1 MAGVA
6 GGAIE
11 LATAYVQLV
20 PSLRGA
26 PEAVAQAFSGAPA
39 QKAGQKVG
47 DRIVD
52 GIGAAIRRGGQIPAA
67 LSALASKSSSAFS
80 AAASS
85 ARLVG
90 QAFSASSRIA
100 SEAAGD
106 IHAAWQGTFTRLAP
120 GAAKALAAIQG
131 HFQAA
136 SSRVGAVWQ
145 AAAAN
150 MARAFSAASAPIS
163 AAWQRATAPI
173 VSGFQS
179 TVNAAR
185 GAASSVGNAFSG
197 VASRVGSSFQR
208 FTAPI
213 SGAFA
218 SLVPN
223 LRATVGLVGTSVSSI
238 QAKWSAA
245 WSQMPAPVQALPGK
259 IGSAFASV
267 GGKIGSAISSG
278 AAAAINAAA
287 SLSTSVGNALQG
299 AISTGAKAAGVAVAG
314 LAATISANLGG
325 AVQRADQLYAFP
337 KVMANMGYSAEE
349 ADKQINRISDSLD
362 GLPTATDDIVRM
374 VQGLA
379 PLTGDVKEATD
390 ISLAFNNALL
400 AGGANTILAANAM
413 EQYRQQMAVGKVDHM
428 AWRSMTNAMPGQL
441 GQIAK
446 SLLGAA
452 GNTETLFE
460 AMRNGTVTFDD
471 FNKALVKLNA
481 EGGDGFASFDEQART
496 ATLGIATAFTNAGV
510 RIKKAMSEIIKAI
523 GVKEIHDKID
533 SLTSGIVGFGKNIA
547 DVITRLKG
555 SGGFSQVGQTLGG
568 LLPVIGGL
576 AGALGPL
583 LAQIPLIGGV
593 FSGLTGPVG
602 IVIGLFTSMM
612 MHSQLLRDAISGAF
626 KTLGEAFQSP
636 AISGALQ
643 ALGSQL
649 GTIAG
654 ILGDSLG
661 SALNVVAPLLA
672 NMAQVIVPVLA
683 QVFGQLVAA
692 ATPIVTSIFGAL
704 TRVMAALLPPLTQIA
719 ATVLPLL
726 GQMFS
731 MVAAAV
737 APVIDQIANILV
749 QALNLLMPILTNLVS
764 TIMPVIV
771 QVIAAIMPPLQRV
784 ISAVTSV
791 ISAILPPLV
800 SIIGTVISVI
810 SPIIAAVLPVL
821 ARLIGTV
828 INWISSWISVMSS
841 LLVPIINVVASV
853 ISTQVKVIGAIWMWL
868 WNNVISPVITWITNK
883 IQGWSDFLSN
893 TVKPA
898 ITNIV
903 NGIKDAFNNM
913 KDGISTAFDK
923 VKGAAAK
930 PINFVINTVYTN
942 GIKWLVDKVMEKL
955 GLELRMPSISPIAG
969 YATGGVLP
977 GYTPGRDV
985 YHFVS
990 PDGGGSLAL
999 SGGEAIMRPEWTR
1012 AVGGPRMVAAMNWA
1026 ARRGRPIPGGDA
1038 GAHRAFADG
1047 GIWGSIKSGAKS
1059 AWDWVSDKASK
1070 AADII
1075 ADPLGAVE
1083 NLVRGPVDKLIGGG
1097 NFGGAFWEAGKAIP
1111 GKIVDGV
1118 ADYVKGKTS
1127 TMVASDLVGQ
1137 ARLAI
1142 GTPYVW
1148 GGVDVPGGVD
1158 CSGLIV
1164 WALRALGHNVPRHT
1178 ASTFQANSTPGN
1190 PNVPGTL
1197 LFWGGS
1203 VGGGGAHH
1211 VAVASGNGM
1220 MVEAPTFNVPVRE
1233 VPIYGSP
1240 SAGIFR
1246 YDDGG
1251 WLQPGTQVITNQ
1263 TRQPEAV
1270 FTGGQWSKI
1279 DRLLARENHAP
1290 DTLLLRDV
1298 DDRLIGRMRVEAERV
1313 AIDASRND

>member
-52 GIGAAIRRGGQIPAA
+52 GIGTAIRRGGQIPAA
-67 LSALASKSSSAFS
+67 LSALASKSAAGFS
-80 AAASS
+80 AATDA

-90 QAFSASSRIA
+90 QAFAASSRIA
-100 SEAAGD
+100 GDAAGF
-106 IHAAWQGTFTRLAP
+106 INTAWQGTFTRLAP
-120 GAAKALAAIQG
+120 GAAKALAAIQA

-136 SSRVGAVWQ
+136 SGRIGAVWQ
-145 AAAAN
+145 AATAN
-150 MARAFSAASAPIS
+150 LARAFSAVSAPIS

-179 TVNAAR
+179 AINAAR
-185 GAASSVGNAFSG
+185 GAASNIGNAFSG
-197 VASRVGSSFQR
+197 VASRVGGVFQK

-213 SGAFA
+213 SSAFSYVGA
-218 SLVPN
+218 N
-223 LRATVGLVGTSVSSI
+223 LRATSGVIGNALSGI
-238 QAKWSAA
+238 QATWSSA
-245 WSQMPAPVQALPGK
+245 WAKMPAPVQALPGK

-278 AAAAINAAA
+278 ASAAINAAA
-287 SLSTSVGNALQG
+287 SLSSAVGNALQG

-314 LAATISANLGG
+314 LAATVTANLGG
-325 AVQRADQLYAFP
+325 ADQLYTCP
-337 KVMANMGYSAEE
+337 KVMANIGFSSEE
-349 ADKQINRISDSLD
+349 ASKQINRISDSLD
-362 GLPTATDDIVRM
+362 GLPVATDSVVR
-374 VQGLA
+374 VAQGLA
-379 PLTGDVKEATD
+379 PLTGDLSKATD

-400 AGGANTILAANAM
+400 AGGASTTLAANAM
-413 EQYRQQMAVGKVDHM
+413 EQYRQQMAAGKVDRM
-428 AWRSMTNAMPGQL
+428 AWRSMMNAMPGQMN
-441 GQIAK
+441 QIAK
-446 SLLGAA
+446 TLLGAEENA
-452 GNTETLFE
+452 DTLFD
-460 AMRNGTVTFDD
+460 AMRDGNVTFDD
-471 FNKALVKLNA
+471 FNNALLKINA
-481 EGGDGFASFDEQART
+481 EGGEGFASFETQARSAT
-496 ATLGIATAFTNAGV
+496 AGVGAAFTNAKI
-510 RIKKAMSEIIKAI
+510 RIQKAMEKIISAI
-523 GVKEIHDKID
+523 GVKEIYDKINNL
-533 SLTSGIVGFGKNIA
+533 SSGIVGFGERIGEA
-547 DVITRLKG
+547 ITRLKS
-555 SGGFSQVGQTLGG
+555 SGGFSQLGQTLGG
-568 LLPVIGGL
+568 MLPVIGGL

-583 LAQIPLIGGV
+583 LTQIPLIGGV

-602 IVIGLFTSMM
+602 IVIGLFTSMV

-626 KTLGEAFQSP
+626 KTLGETFQSP

-704 TRVMAALLPPLTQIA
+704 TRVIAALLPPLTQIT

-737 APVIDQIANILV
+737 APLIDQIANIFV
-749 QALNLLMPILTNLVS
+749 QALNLLMPILMNLVNA
-764 TIMPVIV
+764 IMPVIV
-771 QVIAAIMPPLQRV
+771 QVIAAIIPPLIRV
-784 ISAVTSV
+784 NQAIWSV
-791 ISAILPPLV
+791 VSAILPPLV

-810 SPIIAAVLPVL
+810 TPIIAAVLPVL

-841 LLVPIINVVASV
+841 LLVPVINVVASV
-853 ISTQVKVIGAIWMWL
+853 INVAVKAIGAIWMWL
-868 WNNVISPVITWITNK
+868 WNNVISPVINWITNK
-883 IQGWSDFLSN
+883 IQGWSDFLTN

-898 ITNIV
+898 INTV
-903 NGIKDAFNNM
+903 VSGIKDAFNGM
-913 KDGISTAFDK
+913 KDGISNAFDK
-923 VKGAAAK
+923 VKSAAAK

-955 GLELRMPSISPIAG
+955 GLELRMPTVSPIAG

-977 GYTPGRDV
+977 GYSPGKDI

-1083 NLVRGPVDKLIGGG
+1083 NLIRVPVNKLIDGG

-1111 GKIVDGV
+1111 KKIIDGV
-1118 ADYVKGKTS
+1118 ADYVKGKTEH
-1127 TMVASDLVGQ
+1127 MVASDLVGQ

-1178 ASTFQANSTPGN
+1178 ASTFQAASTPGN

-1220 MVEAPTFNVPVRE
+1220 MIEAPTFNVPVRE
-1233 VPIYGSP
+1233 LPIYGSP
-1240 SAGIFR
+1240 SAGIFK
-1246 YDDGG
+1246 YDSGG
-1251 WLQPGTQVITNQ
+1251 WLQPGTQVVTNQ
-1263 TRQPEAV
+1263 TRQPEAI

-1279 DRLLARENHAP
+1279 DQLLARENSAP
-1290 DTLLLRDV
+1290 DTLVIRDV
-1298 DDRLIGRMRVEAERV
+1298 DDRLIGRMKVEAERV
-1313 AIDASRND
+1313 AIDASRDD

>member
-52 GIGAAIRRGGQIPAA
+52 GIGTAIRRGGQIPAA

-80 AAASS
+80 AAAAS

-100 SEAAGD
+100 GDAAKY
-106 IHAAWQGTFTRLAP
+106 INTSWQGTFTRLAP

-136 SSRVGAVWQ
+136 SNRVGAVWQ

-150 MARAFSAASAPIS
+150 MARAFSAVGAPIS

-185 GAASSVGNAFSG
+185 GAASNIGNAFSG

-213 SGAFA
+213 SSAFSYVGA
-218 SLVPN
+218 N
-223 LRATVGLVGTSVSSI
+223 LRATSGVIGNALSGI
-238 QAKWSAA
+238 QATWSSA
-245 WSQMPAPVQALPGK
+245 WAKMPAPVQALPGK

-278 AAAAINAAA
+278 ASAAINAAA
-287 SLSTSVGNALQG
+287 SLSSAVGNALQG

-314 LAATISANLGG
+314 LAATVTANLGG
-325 AVQRADQLYAFP
+325 AVERADQLYTFP
-337 KVMANMGYSAEE
+337 KVMANIGFSSEE
-349 ADKQINRISDSLD
+349 ASKQINRISDSLD
-362 GLPTATDDIVRM
+362 GLPVATDSVVR
-374 VQGLA
+374 VAQGLA
-379 PLTGDVKEATD
+379 PLTGDLSKATD

-400 AGGANTILAANAM
+400 AGGASTTLAANAM
-413 EQYRQQMAVGKVDHM
+413 EQYRQQMAAGKVDRM
-428 AWRSMTNAMPGQL
+428 AWRSMMNAMPGQMN
-441 GQIAK
+441 QIAK
-446 SLLGAA
+446 TLLGAEENA
-452 GNTETLFE
+452 DTLFD
-460 AMRNGTVTFDD
+460 AMRDGNVTFDD
-471 FNKALVKLNA
+471 FNNALLKINA
-481 EGGDGFASFDEQART
+481 EGGEGFASFETQARSAT
-496 ATLGIATAFTNAGV
+496 AGVGAAFTNAKI
-510 RIKKAMSEIIKAI
+510 RIQKAMEKIISAI
-523 GVKEIHDKID
+523 GVKEIYDKINNL
-533 SLTSGIVGFGKNIA
+533 SSGIVGFGERIGEA
-547 DVITRLKG
+547 ITRLKS
-555 SGGFSQVGQTLGG
+555 SGGFSQLGQTLGG
-568 LLPVIGGL
+568 MLPVIGGL
-576 AGALGPL
+576 VGALGPL
-583 LAQIPLIGGV
+583 LTQIPLIGGV

-612 MHSQLLRDAISGAF
+612 THSQLLRDAISGAF

-672 NMAQVIVPVLA
+672 NMAQTIIPVLA

-749 QALNLLMPILTNLVS
+749 QALNLLMPILMNLVNAV
-764 TIMPVIV
+764 MPVIV

-784 ISAVTSV
+784 ISAVMSV

-810 SPIIAAVLPVL
+810 TPIIAAVLPVL
-821 ARLIGTV
+821 ANLIGTV

-841 LLVPIINVVASV
+841 LLVPVINVVASV
-853 ISTQVKVIGAIWMWL
+853 INVAVKAIGAVWMWL
-868 WNNVISPVITWITNK
+868 WNNVISPVINWITNK
-883 IQGWSDFLSN
+883 IQGWSDFLTN

-903 NGIKDAFNNM
+903 NGIKDAFNGM

-923 VKGAAAK
+923 IKGAAAK

-955 GLELRMPSISPIAG
+955 GLELRMPTISPIAG

-1038 GAHRAFADG
+1038 GINAFADG
-1047 GIWGSIKSGAKS
+1047 GIWGSLKSGAKS
-1059 AWDWVSDKASK
+1059 AWNWVSDKASK

-1083 NLVRGPVDKLIGGG
+1083 NLIRVPVNKLIDGG

-1118 ADYVKGKTS
+1118 ADYVRGKTEH
-1127 TMVASDLVGQ
+1127 MVASDLVGQ

-1220 MVEAPTFNVPVRE
+1220 MIEAPTFNVPVRE
-1233 VPIYGSP
+1233 IPIYGAP
-1240 SAGIFR
+1240 SAGIFK

-1263 TRQPEAV
+1263 TRQPEAI

-1279 DRLLARENHAP
+1279 DQLLARENSAP
-1290 DTLLLRDV
+1290 DTLVIRDV
-1298 DDRLIGRMRVEAERV
+1298 DDRLIGRMKVEAERV
-1313 AIDASRND
+1313 AIDASRDD

>member
-52 GIGAAIRRGGQIPAA
+52 GIGTAIRRGGQIPAA

-80 AAASS
+80 AAASA

-100 SEAAGD
+100 GDAAGF
-106 IHAAWQGTFTRLAP
+106 INTSWQGTLTRLAP
-120 GAAKALAAIQG
+120 GAAKALAAVQA
-131 HFQAA
+131 HFQTA
-136 SSRVGAVWQ
+136 SGRVGATWQ
-145 AAAAN
+145 AATAN
-150 MARAFSAASAPIS
+150 MARAFSMVSAPLS

-185 GAASSVGNAFSG
+185 GAASNIGNAFSG

-208 FTAPI
+208 FAAPI
-213 SGAFA
+213 SSAFSYVGAN
-218 SLVPN
+218 V
-223 LRATVGLVGTSVSSI
+223 RATSGVIGNALSGIQTTWSSAW
-238 QAKWSAA
+238 AK
-245 WSQMPAPVQALPGK
+245 MPAPVQALPGK

-278 AAAAINAAA
+278 AAAAINAASSLA
-287 SLSTSVGNALQG
+287 SSVGDALQG
-299 AISTGAKAAGVAVAG
+299 AISTGAKAAGVAVAA
-314 LAATISANLGG
+314 LAATIGANLGG
-325 AVQRADQLYAFP
+325 AVQRADQLFTFP
-337 KVMANMGYSAEE
+337 RVMANIGYSADE

-362 GLPTATDDIVRM
+362 GLPTATDEIVRM
-374 VQGLA
+374 VQGIA
-379 PLTGDVKEATD
+379 PLTGDLTKATD
-390 ISLAFNNALL
+390 ISLAMNNALL
-400 AGGANTILAANAM
+400 AGGASTTLAANAM
-413 EQYRQQMAVGKVDHM
+413 EQYRQQMAVGKVDMM
-428 AWRSMTNAMPGQL
+428 AWRSMTNAMPGQMN
-441 GQIAK
+441 QIAV
-446 SLLGAA
+446 SLLGA
-452 GNTETLFE
+452 GSNSKLLYD
-460 AMRNGTVTFDD
+460 AMKEGTVTFDD
-471 FNKALVKLNA
+471 FNNALLKLNS
-481 EGGDGFASFDEQART
+481 EGMDGVASFDTQART
-496 ATLGIATAFTNAGV
+496 ATLGIGTAFTNAGN
-510 RIKKAMSEIIKAI
+510 RIKKAMAEIIQAI
-523 GVKEIHDKID
+523 GVKEIAEKINNI
-533 SLTSGIVGFGKNIA
+533 TNGIVGFGKNIG
-547 DVITRLKG
+547 DVITRIKG
-555 SGGFSQVGQTLGG
+555 SGGFSQLGQTLGG
-568 LLPVIGGL
+568 LTPVIGGL
-576 AGALGPL
+576 VGTLGPL
-583 LAQIPLIGGV
+583 LTQVPLIGSV
-593 FSGLTGPVG
+593 FSSLTGPVG
-602 IVIGLFTSMM
+602 WTIGLFTSMV
-612 MHSQLLRDAISGAF
+612 MHSQLLRDAISSAF
-626 KTLGEAFQSP
+626 KTIGQVFQSP
-636 AISGALQ
+636 AISSALQ
-643 ALGSQL
+643 ALGNQL
-649 GTIAG
+649 GAVAA

-661 SALNVVAPLLA
+661 SALNIVAPLLA
-672 NMAQVIVPVLA
+672 NMAQVIVPLLA

-692 ATPIVTSIFGAL
+692 DAPIVTGLFGGLA
-704 TRVMAALLPPLTQIA
+704 RVVAALLPPLTQIA

-731 MVAAAV
+731 MVAAAI
-737 APVIDQIANILV
+737 APVIDQIADILV
-749 QALNLLMPILTNLVS
+749 QALNLLMPILTNLVNA
-764 TIMPVIV
+764 IMPVIV
-771 QVIAAIMPPLQRV
+771 QVVAALMPPLQRV
-784 ISAVTSV
+784 ISAVMSV

-800 SIIGTVISVI
+800 TIIGTVISVI
-810 SPIIAAVLPVL
+810 TPIIAAVLPVL
-821 ARLIGTV
+821 ASLIGTV

-853 ISTQVKVIGAIWMWL
+853 VSTQVKVIGAIWMWL
-868 WNNVISPVITWITNK
+868 WNNVISPVITWITSK

-893 TVKPA
+893 TVKPG
-898 ITNIV
+898 IDTVV
-903 NGIKDAFNNM
+903 NGIKDAFNGM
-913 KDGISTAFDK
+913 KDGITTAFDM

-955 GLELRMPSISPIAG
+955 GLELRMPTVSPIAG

-977 GYTPGRDV
+977 GYSPGQDI

-1038 GAHRAFADG
+1038 GINAFADG

-1083 NLVRGPVDKLIGGG
+1083 NLVRGPVNKLLGGG
-1097 NFGGAFWEAGKAIP
+1097 NFSGVFWDAAKAIP
-1111 GKIVDGV
+1111 GKIIDGV

-1148 GGVDVPGGVD
+1148 GGVNVPGGVD

-1178 ASTFQANSTPGN
+1178 ASTFQAASTPGN

-1220 MVEAPTFNVPVRE
+1220 MIEAPTYGVPVRE
-1233 VPIYGSP
+1233 IPIYGSP
-1240 SAGIFR
+1240 SAGIFK

-1279 DRLLARENHAP
+1279 DRLLARENLTP
-1290 DTLLLRDV
+1290 SVLEVRDV
-1298 DDRLIGRMRVEAERV
+1298 DDRLVGRMKVEAERV
-1313 AIDASRND
+1313 AIDASRDD

>member
-136 SSRVGAVWQ
+136 SNRVGAVWQ

-150 MARAFSAASAPIS
+150 MARAFSAVGAPIS

-185 GAASSVGNAFSG
+185 GAASSIGSAFSG

-287 SLSTSVGNALQG
+287 SLSSAVGNALQG

-314 LAATISANLGG
+314 LASVIGANLGG
-325 AVQRADQLYAFP
+325 AVQRADQLFTFP
-337 KVMANMGYSAEE
+337 RVMANIGYSAEE

-362 GLPTATDDIVRM
+362 GLPTATDEIVRM
-374 VQGLA
+374 VQGIA
-379 PLTGDVKEATD
+379 PLTGDLTKATD
-390 ISLAFNNALL
+390 ISLAMNNALL
-400 AGGANTILAANAM
+400 AGGASTTLAANAM
-413 EQYRQQMAVGKVDHM
+413 EQYRQQMAVGKVDMM
-428 AWRSMTNAMPGQL
+428 AWRSMTNAMPGQMNQL
-441 GQIAK
+441 AQSI
-446 SLLGAA
+446 LGAES
-452 GNTETLFE
+452 NSTLLYA
-460 AMRNGTVTFDD
+460 AMKDGTVTFED
-471 FNKALVKLNA
+471 FNNALLKLNS
-481 EGGDGFASFDEQART
+481 EGMDGVASFDTQART
-496 ATLGIATAFTNAGV
+496 ATLGIGTAFTNAGN
-510 RIKKAMSEIIKAI
+510 RIRKAMAEIIKAI
-523 GVKEIHDKID
+523 GVKEIAEKINA
-533 SLTSGIVGFGKNIA
+533 LTDGIVGFGKNVG
-547 DVITRLKG
+547 DVITQIKG
-555 SGGFSQVGQTLGG
+555 SGGFSQLGQTLGG

-583 LAQIPLIGGV
+583 LTQIPLIGGV

-612 MHSQLLRDAISGAF
+612 THSQLLRDAISGAF
-626 KTLGEAFQSP
+626 KTLGQAFQSP

-749 QALNLLMPILTNLVS
+749 QALNLLMPILMNLVNAV
-764 TIMPVIV
+764 MPVIV

-784 ISAVTSV
+784 ISAVMSV

-810 SPIIAAVLPVL
+810 TPIIAAVLPVL
-821 ARLIGTV
+821 ANLIGTV

-841 LLVPIINVVASV
+841 LLVPVINVVASV
-853 ISTQVKVIGAIWMWL
+853 INVAVKAIGAVWMWL
-868 WNNVISPVITWITNK
+868 WNNVISPVINWITNK
-883 IQGWSDFLSN
+883 IQGWSDFLTN

-903 NGIKDAFNNM
+903 NGIKDAFNGM

-923 VKGAAAK
+923 IKGAAAK

-955 GLELRMPSISPIAG
+955 GLELRMPTISPIAG

-1038 GAHRAFADG
+1038 GINAFADG
-1047 GIWGSIKSGAKS
+1047 GIWGSLKSGAKS
-1059 AWDWVSDKASK
+1059 AWNWVSDKASK

-1083 NLVRGPVDKLIGGG
+1083 NLIRVPVNKLIDGG

-1118 ADYVKGKTS
+1118 ADYVKGKTEH
-1127 TMVASDLVGQ
+1127 MVASDLVGQ

-1220 MVEAPTFNVPVRE
+1220 MIEAPTFNVPVRE
-1233 VPIYGSP
+1233 LPIYGSP
-1240 SAGIFR
+1240 SAGIFK

-1251 WLQPGTQVITNQ
+1251 WLQPGTQVVTNQ
-1263 TRQPEAV
+1263 TRQPEAI

-1279 DRLLARENHAP
+1279 DQLLARENSAP
-1290 DTLLLRDV
+1290 DTLVIRDV
-1298 DDRLIGRMRVEAERV
+1298 DDRLVGRMKVEAERV
-1313 AIDASRND
+1313 AIDASRDD

>member
-67 LSALASKSSSAFS
+67 LSALASKSAAGFS
-80 AAASS
+80 AAAAS

-100 SEAAGD
+100 GDAAGF
-106 IHAAWQGTFTRLAP
+106 INTSWQGTFTRLAP
-120 GAAKALAAIQG
+120 GAAKALAAVQG

-136 SSRVGAVWQ
+136 SGRVGAVWQ

-150 MARAFSAASAPIS
+150 MARAFSAVGAPIS

-185 GAASSVGNAFSG
+185 GAASNIGNAFSG

-213 SGAFA
+213 SSAFSYVGA
-218 SLVPN
+218 N
-223 LRATVGLVGTSVSSI
+223 LRATSGVIGNALSGI
-238 QAKWSAA
+238 QATWSSA
-245 WSQMPAPVQALPGK
+245 WAKMPAPVQALPGK

-278 AAAAINAAA
+278 ASAAVNAAA
-287 SLSTSVGNALQG
+287 SLSSAVGNALQG

-314 LAATISANLGG
+314 LAATVTANLGG
-325 AVQRADQLYAFP
+325 AVERADQLYTFP
-337 KVMANMGYSAEE
+337 KVMANIGFSSEE
-349 ADKQINRISDSLD
+349 ASKQINRISDSLD
-362 GLPTATDDIVRM
+362 GLPVATDSVVR
-374 VQGLA
+374 VAQGLA
-379 PLTGDVKEATD
+379 PLTGDLSKATD

-400 AGGANTILAANAM
+400 AGGASTTLAANAM
-413 EQYRQQMAVGKVDHM
+413 EQYRQQMAAGKVDRM
-428 AWRSMTNAMPGQL
+428 AWRSMMNAMPGQMN
-441 GQIAK
+441 QIAK
-446 SLLGAA
+446 TLLGAEENA
-452 GNTETLFE
+452 DTLFD
-460 AMRNGTVTFDD
+460 AMRDGNVTFDD
-471 FNKALVKLNA
+471 FNNALLKINA
-481 EGGDGFASFDEQART
+481 EGGEGFASFETQARSAT
-496 ATLGIATAFTNAGV
+496 AGVGAAFTNAKI
-510 RIKKAMSEIIKAI
+510 RIQKAMEKIISAI
-523 GVKEIHDKID
+523 GVKEIYDKINNL
-533 SLTSGIVGFGKNIA
+533 SSGIVGFGERIGEA
-547 DVITRLKG
+547 ITRLKS
-555 SGGFSQVGQTLGG
+555 SGGFSQLGQTLGG
-568 LLPVIGGL
+568 MLPVIGGL

-583 LAQIPLIGGV
+583 LTQIPLIGGV

-612 MHSQLLRDAISGAF
+612 THSQLLRDAISGAF

-672 NMAQVIVPVLA
+672 NMAQTIIPVLA

-749 QALNLLMPILTNLVS
+749 QALNLLMPILMNLVNAV
-764 TIMPVIV
+764 MPVIV

-784 ISAVTSV
+784 ISAVMSV

-810 SPIIAAVLPVL
+810 TPIIAAVLPVL
-821 ARLIGTV
+821 ANLIGTV

-841 LLVPIINVVASV
+841 LLVPVINVVASV
-853 ISTQVKVIGAIWMWL
+853 INVAVKAIGAVWMWL
-868 WNNVISPVITWITNK
+868 WNNVISPVINWITNK
-883 IQGWSDFLSN
+883 IQGWSDFLTN

-903 NGIKDAFNNM
+903 NGIKDAFNGM

-923 VKGAAAK
+923 IKGAAAK

-955 GLELRMPSISPIAG
+955 GLELRMPTISPIAG

-1038 GAHRAFADG
+1038 GINAFADG
-1047 GIWGSIKSGAKS
+1047 GIWGSLKSGAKS
-1059 AWDWVSDKASK
+1059 AWNWVSDKASK

-1083 NLVRGPVDKLIGGG
+1083 NLIRVPVNKLIDGG

-1118 ADYVKGKTS
+1118 ADYVKGKTEH
-1127 TMVASDLVGQ
+1127 MVASDLVGQ

-1220 MVEAPTFNVPVRE
+1220 MIEAPTFNVPVRE
-1233 VPIYGSP
+1233 IPIYGAP
-1240 SAGIFR
+1240 SAGIFK

-1263 TRQPEAV
+1263 TRQPEAI

-1279 DRLLARENHAP
+1279 DQLLARENSAP
-1290 DTLLLRDV
+1290 DTLVIRDV
-1298 DDRLIGRMRVEAERV
+1298 DDRLIGRMKVEAERV
-1313 AIDASRND
+1313 AIDASRDD

>member
-11 LATAYVQLV
+11 LATVYVQLV

-80 AAASS
+80 AAAAS

-100 SEAAGD
+100 GDAAKY
-106 IHAAWQGTFTRLAP
+106 INTSWQGTFTRLAP

-136 SSRVGAVWQ
+136 SNRVGAVWQ

-150 MARAFSAASAPIS
+150 MARAFSAVGAPIS

-185 GAASSVGNAFSG
+185 GAASNIGNAFSG

-213 SGAFA
+213 SSAFSYVGA
-218 SLVPN
+218 N
-223 LRATVGLVGTSVSSI
+223 LRATSGVIGNALSGI
-238 QAKWSAA
+238 QATWSSA
-245 WSQMPAPVQALPGK
+245 WAKMPAPVQALPGK

-278 AAAAINAAA
+278 ASAAINAAA
-287 SLSTSVGNALQG
+287 SLSSAVGNALQG

-314 LAATISANLGG
+314 LAATIGANLGG
-325 AVQRADQLYAFP
+325 AVQRADQLFTFP
-337 KVMANMGYSAEE
+337 RVMANIGYSAEE
-349 ADKQINRISDSLD
+349 ADQQIRRISDSLD
-362 GLPTATDDIVRM
+362 GLPTATDEIVRM
-374 VQGLA
+374 VQGIA
-379 PLTGDVKEATD
+379 PLTGDLTKATD
-390 ISLAFNNALL
+390 ISLAMNNALL
-400 AGGANTILAANAM
+400 AGGASTTLAANAM
-413 EQYRQQMAVGKVDHM
+413 EQYRQQMAVGKVDMM
-428 AWRSMTNAMPGQL
+428 AWRSMTNAMPGQMNQL
-441 GQIAK
+441 AQSI
-446 SLLGAA
+446 LGAES
-452 GNTETLFE
+452 NSTLLYA
-460 AMRNGTVTFDD
+460 AMKDGTVTFED
-471 FNKALVKLNA
+471 FNNALLKLNS
-481 EGGDGFASFDEQART
+481 EGMDGVASFDTQART
-496 ATLGIATAFTNAGV
+496 ATLGIGTAFTNAGN
-510 RIKKAMSEIIKAI
+510 RIRKAMAEIIKAI
-523 GVKEIHDKID
+523 GVKEIAEKINA
-533 SLTSGIVGFGKNIA
+533 LTDGIVGFGKNVG
-547 DVITRLKG
+547 DVITQIKG
-555 SGGFSQVGQTLGG
+555 SGGFSQLGQTLGG

-583 LAQIPLIGGV
+583 LTQIPLIGGV

-612 MHSQLLRDAISGAF
+612 THSQLLRDAISGAF

-749 QALNLLMPILTNLVS
+749 QALNLLMPILTNLVNAV
-764 TIMPVIV
+764 MPVIV

-784 ISAVTSV
+784 ISAVMSV

-810 SPIIAAVLPVL
+810 TPIIAAVLPVL
-821 ARLIGTV
+821 ANLIGTV

-841 LLVPIINVVASV
+841 LLVPVINVVASV
-853 ISTQVKVIGAIWMWL
+853 INVAVKAIGAVWMWL
-868 WNNVISPVITWITNK
+868 WNNVISPVINWITNK
-883 IQGWSDFLSN
+883 IQGWSDFLTN

-903 NGIKDAFNNM
+903 NGIKDAFNGM
-913 KDGISTAFDK
+913 KDGISTAFEK
-923 VKGAAAK
+923 VKSAAAK
-930 PINFVINTVYTN
+930 PINFIINTVYTN

-955 GLELRMPSISPIAG
+955 GLELRMPTISPIAG

-1038 GAHRAFADG
+1038 GINAFADG
-1047 GIWGSIKSGAKS
+1047 GIWGSLKSGAKS
-1059 AWDWVSDKASK
+1059 AWNWVSDKASK

-1083 NLVRGPVDKLIGGG
+1083 NLIRVPVNKLIDGG

-1118 ADYVKGKTS
+1118 ADYVKGKTEH
-1127 TMVASDLVGQ
+1127 MVASDLVGQ

-1220 MVEAPTFNVPVRE
+1220 MIEAPTFNVPVRE
-1233 VPIYGSP
+1233 LPIYGSP
-1240 SAGIFR
+1240 SAGIFK

-1251 WLQPGTQVITNQ
+1251 WLQPGTQVVTNQ
-1263 TRQPEAV
+1263 TRQPEAI

-1279 DRLLARENHAP
+1279 DQLLARENSAP
-1290 DTLLLRDV
+1290 DTLVIRDV
-1298 DDRLIGRMRVEAERV
+1298 DDRLVGRMKVEAERV
-1313 AIDASRND
+1313 AIDASRDD

>member
-67 LSALASKSSSAFS
+67 LSALASKSAAGFS
-80 AAASS
+80 AAAAS

-100 SEAAGD
+100 GDAAGF
-106 IHAAWQGTFTRLAP
+106 INTSWQGTFTRLAP
-120 GAAKALAAIQG
+120 GAAKALAAVQG

-136 SSRVGAVWQ
+136 SGRVGAVWQ

-150 MARAFSAASAPIS
+150 MARAFSAVGAPIS

-185 GAASSVGNAFSG
+185 GAASNIGNAFSG

-213 SGAFA
+213 SSAFSYVGA
-218 SLVPN
+218 N
-223 LRATVGLVGTSVSSI
+223 LRATSGVIGNALSGI
-238 QAKWSAA
+238 QATWSSA
-245 WSQMPAPVQALPGK
+245 WAKMPAPVQALPGK

-278 AAAAINAAA
+278 ASAAVNAAA
-287 SLSTSVGNALQG
+287 SLSSAVGNALQG

-314 LAATISANLGG
+314 LAATVTANLGG
-325 AVQRADQLYAFP
+325 AVERADQLYTFP
-337 KVMANMGYSAEE
+337 KVMANIGFSSEE
-349 ADKQINRISDSLD
+349 ASKQINRISDSLD
-362 GLPTATDDIVRM
+362 GLPVATDSVVR
-374 VQGLA
+374 VAQGLA
-379 PLTGDVKEATD
+379 PLTGDLSKATD

-400 AGGANTILAANAM
+400 AGGASTTLAANAM
-413 EQYRQQMAVGKVDHM
+413 EQYRQQMAAGKVDRM
-428 AWRSMTNAMPGQL
+428 AWRSMMNAMPGQMN
-441 GQIAK
+441 QIAK
-446 SLLGAA
+446 TLLGAEENA
-452 GNTETLFE
+452 DTLFD
-460 AMRNGTVTFDD
+460 AMRDGNVTFDD
-471 FNKALVKLNA
+471 FNNALLKINA
-481 EGGDGFASFDEQART
+481 EGGEGFASFETQARSAT
-496 ATLGIATAFTNAGV
+496 AGVGAAFTNAKI
-510 RIKKAMSEIIKAI
+510 RIQKAMEKIISAI
-523 GVKEIHDKID
+523 GVKEIYDKINNL
-533 SLTSGIVGFGKNIA
+533 SSGIVGFGERIGEA
-547 DVITRLKG
+547 ITRLKS
-555 SGGFSQVGQTLGG
+555 SGGFSQLGQTLGG
-568 LLPVIGGL
+568 MLPVIGGL

-583 LAQIPLIGGV
+583 LTQIPLIGGV

-612 MHSQLLRDAISGAF
+612 THSQLLRDAISGAF

-672 NMAQVIVPVLA
+672 NMAQTIIPVLA

-749 QALNLLMPILTNLVS
+749 QALNLLMPILMNLVNAV
-764 TIMPVIV
+764 MPVIV

-784 ISAVTSV
+784 ISAVMSV

-810 SPIIAAVLPVL
+810 TPIIAAVLPVL
-821 ARLIGTV
+821 ANLIGTV

-841 LLVPIINVVASV
+841 LLVPVINVVASV
-853 ISTQVKVIGAIWMWL
+853 INVAVKAIGAVWMWL
-868 WNNVISPVITWITNK
+868 WNNVISPVINWITNK
-883 IQGWSDFLSN
+883 IQGWSDFLTN

-903 NGIKDAFNNM
+903 NGIKDAFNGM

-923 VKGAAAK
+923 IKGAAAK

-955 GLELRMPSISPIAG
+955 GLELRMPTISPIAG

-1038 GAHRAFADG
+1038 GINAFADG
-1047 GIWGSIKSGAKS
+1047 GIWGSLKSGAKS
-1059 AWDWVSDKASK
+1059 AWNWVSDKASK

-1083 NLVRGPVDKLIGGG
+1083 NLIRVPVNKLIDGG

-1118 ADYVKGKTS
+1118 ADYVKGRTEH
-1127 TMVASDLVGQ
+1127 MVASDLVGQ

-1220 MVEAPTFNVPVRE
+1220 MIEAPTFNVPVRE
-1233 VPIYGSP
+1233 IPIYGAP
-1240 SAGIFR
+1240 SAGIFK

-1263 TRQPEAV
+1263 TRQPEAI

-1279 DRLLARENHAP
+1279 DQLLARENSAP
-1290 DTLLLRDV
+1290 DTLVIRDV
-1298 DDRLIGRMRVEAERV
+1298 DDRLIGRMKVEAERV
-1313 AIDASRND
+1313 AIDASRDD

>member
-52 GIGAAIRRGGQIPAA
+52 GIGTAIRRGGQIPAA
-67 LSALASKSSSAFS
+67 LSALASKSAAGFS
-80 AAASS
+80 AATDA
-85 ARLVG
+85 AHLVG
-90 QAFSASSRIA
+90 QAFAASSRIA
-100 SEAAGD
+100 GDAARF
-106 IHAAWQGTFTRLAP
+106 INTAWQGTFTRLAP
-120 GAAKALAAIQG
+120 GAANALAAIQA

-136 SSRVGAVWQ
+136 SGRIGAVWQ
-145 AAAAN
+145 AATAN
-150 MARAFSAASAPIS
+150 LARAFSAVSAPIS

-179 TVNAAR
+179 AVNAAR
-185 GAASSVGNAFSG
+185 GAASNIGNAFSG
-197 VASRVGSSFQR
+197 VASRVGGVFQK

-213 SGAFA
+213 SSAFSYVGA
-218 SLVPN
+218 N
-223 LRATVGLVGTSVSSI
+223 LRATSGVIGNALSGI
-238 QAKWSAA
+238 QATWSSA
-245 WSQMPAPVQALPGK
+245 WSKMPAPVQALPGK

-278 AAAAINAAA
+278 ASAAVNATA
-287 SLSTSVGNALQG
+287 SLSTAVGNALQG

-314 LAATISANLGG
+314 LASVIGANLGG
-325 AVQRADQLYAFP
+325 AVQRADQLFTFP
-337 KVMANMGYSAEE
+337 RVMANIGYSAEE

-374 VQGLA
+374 VQGIA
-379 PLTGDVKEATD
+379 PLTGDLTKATD
-390 ISLAFNNALL
+390 ISLAMNNALL
-400 AGGANTILAANAM
+400 AGGASTTLAANAM
-413 EQYRQQMAVGKVDHM
+413 EQYRQQMAVGKVDMM
-428 AWRSMTNAMPGQL
+428 AWRSMTNAMPGQMN
-441 GQIAK
+441 QIAQ
-446 SLLGAA
+446 SILGAES
-452 GNTETLFE
+452 NSTLLYA
-460 AMRNGTVTFDD
+460 AMKDGTVTFED
-471 FNKALVKLNA
+471 FNNALLKLNS
-481 EGGDGFASFDEQART
+481 EGMEGVASFDTQART
-496 ATLGIATAFTNAGV
+496 ATLGIATAFTNAGN
-510 RIKKAMSEIIKAI
+510 RIRKAMSAIIKAI
-523 GVKEIHDKID
+523 GVDVIAGKIN
-533 SLTSGIVGFGKNIA
+533 TMTEGIVGFGERVGEAIIK
-547 DVITRLKG
+547 LKS
-555 SGGFSQVGQTLGG
+555 SGGFSQLGQTLGG
-568 LLPVIGGL
+568 MLPVIGGL

-583 LAQIPLIGGV
+583 LVHIPLIGGA
-593 FSGLTGPVG
+593 FSSLTGPVG
-602 IVIGLFTSMM
+602 IVIGLFTSMV
-612 MHSQLLRDAISGAF
+612 MHSQLLQGAISGAF
-626 KTLGEAFQSP
+626 KTLGEVFQSS
-636 AISGALQ
+636 AVTGALE
-643 ALGSQL
+643 ALGAQM
-649 GTIAG
+649 GAVAG

-672 NMAQVIVPVLA
+672 NMAQTIIPVLA

-704 TRVMAALLPPLTQIA
+704 TRVMAALLPPLTQIT
-719 ATVLPLL
+719 ATVLPAL

-731 MVAAAV
+731 LVAAAI
-737 APVIDQIANILV
+737 APLIDQIANILV
-749 QALNLLMPILTNLVS
+749 QALNLIMPILTNLVS
-764 TIMPVIV
+764 TIMPVIT
-771 QVIAAIMPPLQRV
+771 QVIAAIIPPLIRV
-784 ISAVTSV
+784 NQAIWSV
-791 ISAILPPLV
+791 VSAILPPLV
-800 SIIGTVISVI
+800 SIIGTVVSVI

-868 WNNVISPVITWITNK
+868 WNNVISPVINWITNK
-883 IQGWSDFLSN
+883 IQGWSDFLTN

-903 NGIKDAFNNM
+903 NGIKDAFNGM

-923 VKGAAAK
+923 IKGAAAK

-1038 GAHRAFADG
+1038 GINAFADG
-1047 GIWGSIKSGAKS
+1047 GIWGSLKSGAKS
-1059 AWDWVSDKASK
+1059 AWNWVSDKASK

-1083 NLVRGPVDKLIGGG
+1083 NLIRVPVNKLIDGG

-1118 ADYVKGKTS
+1118 ADYVKGKTEH
-1127 TMVASDLVGQ
+1127 MVASDLVGQ

-1220 MVEAPTFNVPVRE
+1220 MIEAPTFNVPVRE

-1240 SAGIFR
+1240 SAGIFK

-1263 TRQPEAV
+1263 TRQPEAI

-1279 DRLLARENHAP
+1279 DQLLARENHTP
-1290 DTLLLRDV
+1290 DVLVIRDV
-1298 DDRLIGRMRVEAERV
+1298 DDRLIGRMKVEAERV
-1313 AIDASRND
+1313 AIDASRDD